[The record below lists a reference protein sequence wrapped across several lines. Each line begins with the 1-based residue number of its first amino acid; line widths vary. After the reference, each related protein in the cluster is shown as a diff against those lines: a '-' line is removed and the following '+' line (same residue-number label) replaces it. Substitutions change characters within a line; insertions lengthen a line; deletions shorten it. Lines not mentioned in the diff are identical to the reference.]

1 MTIKINI
8 EDYLLQLDNMFKG
21 KTQRDIYVVYVMI
34 FAVIFAFSYL
44 LFWDTSVKGFK
55 TTNSKIDTVKSKITK
70 DENFLRYNT
79 EAKVTMLDK
88 DIERITNTL
97 IASKKNNAYIKTKI
111 ETIASLIYDERS
123 WGEYLHSISKDAKR
137 YHVKII
143 DFTNKYALHEDT
155 FGHILDV
162 TLKTTGNYKNTLRFI
177 NSLEQSDLVVDI
189 HDINIKAEEKL
200 NSDLNI
206 SVWGITY

>member
-1 MTIKINI
+1 MTMKINI
-8 EDYLLQLDNMFKG
+8 EDYLLQLDNIFKG
-21 KTQRDIYVVYVMI
+21 KTQRDVYVVYVMI

-79 EAKVTMLDK
+79 EAKIAMLDK
-88 DIERITNTL
+88 DIQRLNNTL
-97 IASKKNNAYIKTKI
+97 NTSKENNAYIKTKI

-123 WGEYLHSISKDAKR
+123 WGEYLHSISKDAKK

-143 DFTNKYALHEDT
+143 DFTNKYALHEET

-189 HDINIKAEEKL
+189 HDISIKAEERL